1 MKRNMFDPDYL
12 YKHINNTDI
21 AFQVTS
27 IGFTDS
33 SQLISVKWF
42 NIVNPNNIFM
52 IDIQNGITVMDEQS
66 HKWMRY
72 ARLNDKNNWEV
83 IYSEASLY

>member
-12 YKHINNTDI
+12 YKHINNSDI

-33 SQLISVKWF
+33 SQLISVRWF
-42 NIVNPNNIFM
+42 NIVNPDNIFL
-52 IDIQNGITVMDEQS
+52 IDTQQGLTVPDEQS
-66 HKWMRY
+66 HQWIRFAK
-72 ARLNDKNNWEV
+72 LNDEKEWEV
-83 IYSEASLY
+83 VYREATFY